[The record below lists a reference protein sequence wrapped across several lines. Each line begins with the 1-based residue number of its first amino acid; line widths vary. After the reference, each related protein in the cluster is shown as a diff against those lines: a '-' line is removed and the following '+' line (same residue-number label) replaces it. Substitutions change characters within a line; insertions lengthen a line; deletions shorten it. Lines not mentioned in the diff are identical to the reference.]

1 MLARLQQ
8 FTTLAGLFAA
18 LLWGWVAWTAGRPGW
33 AIAGAALVVGGYAL
47 VLGLEFAAARFA
59 QKGFHPTSVA
69 EIVEGIGVGKGV
81 FYWYFDTKESLLRA
95 ILADAQRDLRRR
107 QRAAI
112 SDGSTPMERIERGI
126 RASIQWSVNHTDHFR
141 LVQFA
146 ATDDRFSPWMAAAS
160 RHGCC
165 PAPRRPSPTTPA
177 STSAWTGASST
188 CASRRTT

>member
-1 MLARLQQ
+1 M
-8 FTTLAGLFAA
+8 
-18 LLWGWVAWTAGRPGW
+18 
-33 AIAGAALVVGGYAL
+33 
-47 VLGLEFAAARFA
+47 EFAAARFA

-112 SDGSTPMERIERGI
+112 SDGATPMERIERGI

-146 ATDDRFSPWMAAAS
+146 ATDDRFSPGVRKGQQVAVRDAAQHIAEAMAAGEIPAGDAELLAQFMIGVHTHLVLQVVQGQLEATDDVVDAAVGFCL
-160 RHGCC
+160 HGIRG
-165 PAPRRPSPTTPA
+165 PRT
-177 STSAWTGASST
+177 
-188 CASRRTT
+188 